1 MNIHSVVS
9 LQRSGLNH
17 RCILCGVS
25 ELLFCWLQGD
35 YFFSS
40 SEQVDTLPHCAHT
53 VMARLRGTGTLPKVL
68 FLNHFCPFLCAW
80 QGKLIHVTCTIA
92 TRCILLHSGG
102 LTGHFTW
109 IQKSCICVY
118 TPQLTSFT
126 GQWIAAKTKPWPSVI
141 CSWCD
146 WTVVDINQCDS
157 YFSRRRDFL
166 STFCVCTETHYL
178 PL

>member
-1 MNIHSVVS
+1 
-9 LQRSGLNH
+9 
-17 RCILCGVS
+17 
-25 ELLFCWLQGD
+25 
-35 YFFSS
+35 
-40 SEQVDTLPHCAHT
+40 
-53 VMARLRGTGTLPKVL
+53 MARLRGTGTLPKVL

-126 GQWIAAKTKPWPSVI
+126 GQWIAATPSPDLLKII

-157 YFSRRRDFL
+157 YFFEATWFL
-166 STFCVCTETHYL
+166 KYFLRVYWDTLSSFVRVCPGLISQRKMCQQWRSNYHSHT
-178 PL
+178 

>member
-1 MNIHSVVS
+1 
-9 LQRSGLNH
+9 
-17 RCILCGVS
+17 
-25 ELLFCWLQGD
+25 
-35 YFFSS
+35 
-40 SEQVDTLPHCAHT
+40 
-53 VMARLRGTGTLPKVL
+53 MARLRGTGTLPEVL

-126 GQWIAAKTKPWPSVI
+126 GQWIAAKLKII

-157 YFSRRRDFL
+157 YFSRRRVSDFL
-166 STFCVCTETHYL
+166 STFCVCPAWDTLSSFVRVCPGLISQRKMCQQWRSNYHSHT
-178 PL
+178 